1 MDASLNISDIFSHD
15 QNFQVIMKNMLQTAL
30 DNSFDGVMITEAGP
44 GFPIIYVNPAFCE
57 LSGYTVA
64 ELLGKSP
71 ALLQGEKS
79 DQNVLDEL
87 EEKIKKGDVFHGRTV
102 NYRKGGDEFLMEW
115 KIVPIRNDD
124 GEIFHYLAIQR
135 EVSDD
140 KLDCNSPGSQLPFSQ
155 AQPPD

>member
-1 MDASLNISDIFSHD
+1 
-15 QNFQVIMKNMLQTAL
+15 
-30 DNSFDGVMITEAGP
+30 
-44 GFPIIYVNPAFCE
+44 

-140 KLDCNSPGSQLPFSQ
+140 KLECDSPDSQLPFSQ
-155 AQPPD
+155 SQPPE